1 MLSTLLYISPGSEK
15 REVHLNVS
23 LFEKCVSL
31 LQYLEILWKSTWD
44 MVGGGVLEL
53 ENPEGRGGSSS
64 LGNLDGKEGKSAFH
78 RAGGG
83 VEFFLE

>member
-1 MLSTLLYISPGSEK
+1 
-15 REVHLNVS
+15 
-23 LFEKCVSL
+23 
-31 LQYLEILWKSTWD
+31 